1 MARFLILLIRAY
13 QVVVS
18 PLLPTGCRFYPSC
31 SAYTVEALRKHSL
44 GRGLWLGLRRLLK
57 CHPFH
62 PGGFDPIPVRAAGAG
77 ENHMTTAR

>member
-1 MARFLILLIRAY
+1 MARLLILLIRVY

-18 PLLPTGCRFYPSC
+18 PLIPSACRFYPSC
-31 SAYTVEALRKHSL
+31 SAYTVEALHKHSL

-62 PGGFDPIPVRAAGAG
+62 PGGFDPIPVRTAGAR
-77 ENHMTTAR
+77 ETHITAAR